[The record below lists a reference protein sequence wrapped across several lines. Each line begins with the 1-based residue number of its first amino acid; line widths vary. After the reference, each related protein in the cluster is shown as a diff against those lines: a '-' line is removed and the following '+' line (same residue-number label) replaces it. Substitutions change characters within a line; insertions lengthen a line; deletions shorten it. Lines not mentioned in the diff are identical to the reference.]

1 MTTDTLDF
9 LPGNL
14 VRARG
19 REWVVQA
26 DTHQGDAG
34 SLLRLRPLGGADEDI
49 ISLIPE
55 LEFDPVTPATFAWPN
70 PEQTGNHAAAL
81 LLRDALRLK
90 LRAGGGPFRSFG
102 NIAVEPRAY
111 QLVPL
116 LMALRLSTVRL
127 LIADDVGIGKTIEA
141 GLIVR
146 ELMDRGEVA
155 RVAVL
160 CPPHLVEQWQSELQ
174 ERFNLQA
181 IALTSNS
188 AARIER
194 DLPHGVGLFDQ
205 HPVVVVSLD
214 YIKSERHREHFLSI
228 APECIIVDEAHTCA
242 SSGAGKQLRFELLQR
257 LAQDDTRH
265 LILLTATPHSGDEAA
280 FYNLLSLLDPAFL
293 NLQTRTSANDPLRQQ
308 LARHFVQRRR
318 KDIIEWQAETDDGR
332 GFARRMKTELT
343 YQLSG
348 DWGAFFDA
356 VQTYCRDIAERAES
370 AESSQPGSARLVWYA
385 TLALLRC
392 VASSPAAAA
401 RALTT
406 RLEGKTV
413 GMGSVEEADLL
424 PDERLHD
431 GQADDLSSNDLEPA
445 GQLDAAHDALQDATH
460 LKHLIAEAQRLSGK
474 AGDPKL
480 AALITHMEG
489 LLQDGFAPVVFCRY
503 VASAHYVAAELKKHF
518 PKVLVDVVT
527 GELSP
532 EERRDRIESMG
543 EAGEASPA
551 GRILVATDC
560 LSEGINLQHLF
571 TAVVHYDLAWNP
583 TRHEQRE
590 GRVDRFGQQAP
601 EVRCTML
608 YGQDNP
614 VDGFVLNVILRK
626 GEAIQKELG
635 VLVPMPEDRQRI
647 NQALVKAALMKRERK
662 GASPQLGFDFADAEQ
677 LLAPLQTQW
686 TDALEKAKANRTVF
700 AQRRIRPD
708 EVLPEWQKQQTALGS
723 SADVQRFVQ
732 SACARLGAPLE
743 APPARSSHTR
753 HRLHTQHLPE
763 ALRQRLAD
771 EGLVPE
777 GATRA
782 AHTTLVLDFAELH
795 RSHPLVTVLA
805 DHLLENALQSPPDAS
820 TTSAAAITARCAATI
835 TDAVDVVTTVVL
847 LRLRHQLGYV
857 RRRQPF
863 QMMAEETVA
872 LAVKGRSNP
881 EWLSDD
887 STAKLL
893 ECLPSANLPPE
904 AQAREVAQALAFL
917 AAHPE
922 RLQALA
928 HERAQALLADHR
940 RVREAARDVGQYS
953 VSPCLPVDVIGV
965 YVLLPDAL

>member
-1 MTTDTLDF
+1 MTTDTLDY

-26 DTHQGDAG
+26 DTHQGDGG

-49 ISLIPE
+49 ITLIPE
-55 LEFDPVTPATFAWPN
+55 LEFEPVTPATFAWPQ
-70 PEQTGNHAAAL
+70 PEQAGNHAAAL

-116 LMALRLSTVRL
+116 LMALRLTTVRL

-141 GLIVR
+141 GLIAR
-146 ELMDRGEVA
+146 ELIDRGEVA
-155 RVAVL
+155 RLAVL
-160 CPPHLVEQWQSELQ
+160 CPPHLVEQWQGELQ
-174 ERFNLQA
+174 NRFNLQA
-181 IALTSNS
+181 VALTSAS
-188 AARIER
+188 ASRIER

-205 HPVVVVSLD
+205 HPIVVGSLD
-214 YIKSERHREHFLSI
+214 YIKSERHRDQSI
-228 APECIIVDEAHTCA
+228 ATAPECIIVDEAHTCA

-257 LAQDDTRH
+257 LAKDTERH
-265 LILLTATPHSGDEAA
+265 LLLLTATPHSGDEAA
-280 FYNLLSLLDPAFL
+280 FYNLLSLLDPAFVG
-293 NLQTRTSANDPLRQQ
+293 LQSRTSADDPLRQQ

-318 KDIIEWQAETDDGR
+318 KDIVEWQAETHDGR

-343 YQLSG
+343 YKLTG

-356 VQTYCRDIAERAES
+356 VQTYCREMAES
-370 AESSQPGSARLVWYA
+370 VEQTQQGSARLIWYA

-392 VASSPAAAA
+392 VASSPAAAVK
-401 RALTT
+401 ALST
-406 RLEGKTV
+406 RLEGKAAAL
-413 GMGSVEEADLL
+413 GADEDDLL
-424 PDERLHD
+424 EDDRLHD
-431 GQADDLSSNDLEPA
+431 GAADDLHGNDLEPA
-445 GQLDAAHDALQDATH
+445 GQLDDAHTALQDAAR
-460 LKHLIAEAQRLSGK
+460 LQALIAEAQRLSGK

-480 AALITHMEG
+480 AALIAHMEG
-489 LLQDGFAPVVFCRY
+489 LVKDGYAPVVFCRY
-503 VASAHYVAAELKKHF
+503 VATAHYVAAELKKHF

-532 EERRDRIESMG
+532 EERRAKVEGMEEG
-543 EAGEASPA
+543 EGTQA
-551 GRILVATDC
+551 RILVATDC
-560 LSEGINLQHLF
+560 LSEGINLQHIF

-635 VLVPMPEDRQRI
+635 VLVPMPEDKQRI
-647 NQALVKAALMKRERK
+647 NQALIKAALMKRESRSS
-662 GASPQLGFDFADAEQ
+662 AQAQLGFDFEEAEA

-708 EVLPEWQKQQTALGS
+708 EVLPEWQKQQAALGS

-743 APPARSSHTR
+743 AARRQT

-763 ALRQRLAD
+763 ALRQRLSD

-795 RSHPLVTVLA
+795 RSHPLVSVLA
-805 DHLLENALQSPPDAS
+805 DHLLENALQSGEDAAP
-820 TTSAAAITARCAATI
+820 AASITARCAATI

-857 RRRQPF
+857 RRRQPY

-887 STAKLL
+887 TTAQLL
-893 ECLPSANLPPE
+893 ECVPTANLPRE
-904 AQAREVAQALAFL
+904 AMAREVAQALQFL
-917 AAHPE
+917 AQHPQQ
-922 RLQALA
+922 LNALA
-928 HERAQALLADHR
+928 QARAQTLLADHR

-953 VSPCLPVDVIGV
+953 VAPCLPVDVMGV

>member
-1 MTTDTLDF
+1 MTTDTLDY

-19 REWVVQA
+19 REWVVQS
-26 DTHQGDAG
+26 DTHQGDVG

-49 ISLIPE
+49 ITLIPE
-55 LEFDPVTPATFAWPN
+55 LEFEPVTPATFAWPD
-70 PEQTGNHAAAL
+70 PEHAGNHAAAL

-116 LMALRLSTVRL
+116 LMALRLTTVRL

-141 GLIVR
+141 GLIAR
-146 ELMDRGEVA
+146 ELMDRGEIT
-155 RVAVL
+155 RLAVL
-160 CPPHLVEQWQSELQ
+160 CPPHLVEQWQGELQ
-174 ERFNLQA
+174 NRFNLQA
-181 IALTSNS
+181 VALTSAS
-188 AARIER
+188 ASRVER

-257 LAQDDTRH
+257 LAKDAERH
-265 LILLTATPHSGDEAA
+265 LLLLTATPHSGDEAA

-293 NLQTRTSANDPLRQQ
+293 GLQSRTSADDPLRQQ

-318 KDIIEWQAETDDGR
+318 KDIVEWQAETDDGR

-343 YQLSG
+343 YKLTG

-356 VQTYCRDIAERAES
+356 VQTYCREMAES
-370 AESSQPGSARLVWYA
+370 VEQSQQGSARLIWYA

-392 VASSPAAAA
+392 VASSPAAAVK
-401 RALTT
+401 ALTT
-406 RLEGKTV
+406 RLEGKTQ
-413 GMGSVEEADLL
+413 GLGGTDEDDLL
-424 PDERLHD
+424 EDDRLHD
-431 GQADDLSSNDLEPA
+431 GQADDLHSNDLEPA
-445 GQLDAAHDALQDATH
+445 GQLDETHAALQDRTRLTA
-460 LKHLIAEAQRLSGK
+460 LITEAQRLSGK

-480 AALITHMEG
+480 AALIAHMEG
-489 LLQDGFAPVVFCRY
+489 LLKDGFAPVVFCRY
-503 VASAHYVAAELKKHF
+503 VATAHYVAAELKKHF
-518 PKVLVDVVT
+518 SQVLVDVVT

-532 EERRDRIESMG
+532 EERRAKVEDMEEG
-543 EAGEASPA
+543 EAATQ

-635 VLVPMPEDRQRI
+635 VLVPMPEDKQRI
-647 NQALVKAALMKRERK
+647 NQALIKAALMKREGR
-662 GASPQLGFDFADAEQ
+662 GSSPQLGFDFAEAEE
-677 LLAPLQTQW
+677 LIAPLQTQW

-708 EVLPEWQKQQTALGS
+708 EVLPEWQKQQAALGS
-723 SADVQRFVQ
+723 HADVQRFVQ

-743 APPARSSHTR
+743 AARRST

-782 AHTTLVLDFAELH
+782 AHTTLALDFAELH
-795 RSHPLVTVLA
+795 RSHPLVSVLA
-805 DHLLENALQSPPDAS
+805 DHLLENALQGDAA
-820 TTSAAAITARCAATI
+820 TAQAPTITARCAATI

-847 LRLRHQLGYV
+847 LRLRHQLSYV
-857 RRRQPF
+857 RRRQPY

-872 LAVKGRSNP
+872 LAVKGRSHP
-881 EWLSDD
+881 EWLSDEG
-887 STAKLL
+887 TARLL
-893 ECLPSANLPPE
+893 ECTPTGNLPRE
-904 AQAREVAQALAFL
+904 AMAREVAQALQFL
-917 AAHPE
+917 AQHPQQ
-922 RLQALA
+922 LKALA
-928 HERAQALLADHR
+928 QERAQTLLADHR

-953 VSPCLPVDVIGV
+953 VAPCLPVDVMGV

>member
-1 MTTDTLDF
+1 MTTDTLDY

-26 DTHQGDAG
+26 DTHQGDGG

-49 ISLIPE
+49 ITLIPE
-55 LEFDPVTPATFAWPN
+55 LEFEPVTPATFAWPN
-70 PEQTGNHAAAL
+70 PEQAGNHAAAL

-116 LMALRLSTVRL
+116 LMALRLTTVRL

-141 GLIVR
+141 GLIAR
-146 ELMDRGEVA
+146 ELIDRGEVA
-155 RVAVL
+155 RLAVL
-160 CPPHLVEQWQSELQ
+160 CPPHLVEQWQGELQ
-174 ERFNLQA
+174 NRFNLQA
-181 IALTSNS
+181 VALTSAS
-188 AARIER
+188 ASRIER

-205 HPVVVVSLD
+205 HPIVVVSLD

-257 LAQDDTRH
+257 LAKGAERH
-265 LILLTATPHSGDEAA
+265 LLLLTATPHSGDEAA
-280 FYNLLSLLDPAFL
+280 FYNLLSLLDPAFVG
-293 NLQTRTSANDPLRQQ
+293 LQSRTSADDPLRQQ

-318 KDIIEWQAETDDGR
+318 KDIVEWQAETHDGR

-343 YQLSG
+343 YKLTG

-356 VQTYCRDIAERAES
+356 VQAYCREMAES
-370 AESSQPGSARLVWYA
+370 VEQTQQGSARLIWYA

-392 VASSPAAAA
+392 VASSPAAAVK
-401 RALTT
+401 ALTT
-406 RLEGKTV
+406 RLEGKT
-413 GMGSVEEADLL
+413 ADLGSGEDDL
-424 PDERLHD
+424 LGDDRLHD
-431 GQADDLSSNDLEPA
+431 GAADDLHGNDLEPA
-445 GQLDAAHDALQDATH
+445 GQLDETHTALQDAAR
-460 LKHLIAEAQRLSGK
+460 LQALIAEAQRLSGK

-480 AALITHMEG
+480 AALIAHMEG
-489 LLQDGFAPVVFCRY
+489 LVKDGYAPVVFCRY
-503 VASAHYVAAELKKHF
+503 VATAHYVAAELKKHF

-532 EERRDRIESMG
+532 EERRAKVEGMEEG
-543 EAGEASPA
+543 EGAQA
-551 GRILVATDC
+551 RILVATDC
-560 LSEGINLQHLF
+560 LSEGINLQHIF

-635 VLVPMPEDRQRI
+635 VLVPMPEDKQRI
-647 NQALVKAALMKRERK
+647 NQALIKAALMKRESRNS
-662 GASPQLGFDFADAEQ
+662 AQAQLGFDFEEAEAM
-677 LLAPLQTQW
+677 LAPLQTQW

-708 EVLPEWQKQQTALGS
+708 EVLPEWQKQQAALGS

-743 APPARSSHTR
+743 SARRQT

-763 ALRQRLAD
+763 ALRQRLSD

-795 RSHPLVTVLA
+795 RSHPLVSVLA
-805 DHLLENALQSPPDAS
+805 DHLLENALQLGEGAAPAAS
-820 TTSAAAITARCAATI
+820 ITARCAATI

-857 RRRQPF
+857 RRRQPY

-887 STAKLL
+887 TTAQLL
-893 ECLPSANLPPE
+893 ECVPTANLPQG
-904 AQAREVAQALAFL
+904 AMAREVAQALQFL
-917 AAHPE
+917 AQHPQQ
-922 RLQALA
+922 LNALA
-928 HERAQALLADHR
+928 QARAQTLLADHR

-953 VSPCLPVDVIGV
+953 VAPCLPVDVMGV
-965 YVLLPDAL
+965 YVLLPDSL

>member
-1 MTTDTLDF
+1 MTTDTLDY

-26 DTHQGDAG
+26 DTHQGDGG

-49 ISLIPE
+49 ITLIPE
-55 LEFDPVTPATFAWPN
+55 LEFEPVTPATFAWPN
-70 PEQTGNHAAAL
+70 PEQAGNHAAAL

-116 LMALRLSTVRL
+116 LMALRLTTVRL

-141 GLIVR
+141 GLIAR
-146 ELMDRGEVA
+146 ELIDRGEVA
-155 RVAVL
+155 RLAVL
-160 CPPHLVEQWQSELQ
+160 CPPHLVEQWQGELQ
-174 ERFNLQA
+174 NRFNLQA
-181 IALTSNS
+181 VALTSAS
-188 AARIER
+188 ASRIER

-205 HPVVVVSLD
+205 HPIVVVSLD

-257 LAQDDTRH
+257 LAKDTERH
-265 LILLTATPHSGDEAA
+265 LLLLTATPHSGDEAA
-280 FYNLLSLLDPAFL
+280 FYNLLSLLDPAFVS
-293 NLQTRTSANDPLRQQ
+293 LQSRTSADDPLRQQ

-318 KDIIEWQAETDDGR
+318 KDIVEWQAETHDGR

-343 YQLSG
+343 YKLTG

-356 VQTYCRDIAERAES
+356 VQTYCREMAES
-370 AESSQPGSARLVWYA
+370 VEQTQQGSARLIWYA

-392 VASSPAAAA
+392 VASSPAAAVK
-401 RALTT
+401 ALST
-406 RLEGKTV
+406 RLEGKTAAL
-413 GMGSVEEADLL
+413 GSDEDDLL
-424 PDERLHD
+424 EDDRLHD
-431 GQADDLSSNDLEPA
+431 GGADDLHGNDLEPA
-445 GQLDAAHDALQDATH
+445 GQLDETHTALQDAAR
-460 LKHLIAEAQRLSGK
+460 LQALIAEAQRLSGK

-480 AALITHMEG
+480 AALIAHMEG
-489 LLQDGFAPVVFCRY
+489 LVKDDYAPVVFCRY
-503 VASAHYVAAELKKHF
+503 VATAHYVAAELKKHF

-532 EERRDRIESMG
+532 EERRAKVEGMEEG
-543 EAGEASPA
+543 EGAQ

-560 LSEGINLQHLF
+560 LSEGINLQHIF

-635 VLVPMPEDRQRI
+635 VLVPMPEDKQRI
-647 NQALVKAALMKRERK
+647 NQALIKAALMKRESRNS
-662 GASPQLGFDFADAEQ
+662 AQAQLGFDFEEAEA

-708 EVLPEWQKQQTALGS
+708 EVLPEWQKQQAALGS

-743 APPARSSHTR
+743 AARRQT

-795 RSHPLVTVLA
+795 RSHPLVSVLA
-805 DHLLENALQSPPDAS
+805 DHLLENALQSGDDAP
-820 TTSAAAITARCAATI
+820 AAASITARCAATI

-857 RRRQPF
+857 RRRQPY

-887 STAKLL
+887 TTAQLL
-893 ECLPSANLPPE
+893 ECVPTANLPQG
-904 AQAREVAQALAFL
+904 AMAREVAQALQFL
-917 AAHPE
+917 AQHPQQ
-922 RLQALA
+922 LNALA
-928 HERAQALLADHR
+928 QARAQTLLADHR

-953 VSPCLPVDVIGV
+953 VAPCLPVDVVGV
-965 YVLLPDAL
+965 YVLLPDSL

>member
-1 MTTDTLDF
+1 MTTVTLDF
-9 LPGNL
+9 HPGNL

-26 DTHQGDAG
+26 DTRQDDCS

-49 ISLIPE
+49 ITLIPE
-55 LEFDPVTPATFAWPN
+55 LEFVSVEPATFAWPN
-70 PEQTGNHAAAL
+70 PDQPGNHAAAL

-146 ELMDRGEVA
+146 ELMDRGEVS
-155 RVAVL
+155 RLAVL
-160 CPPHLVEQWQSELQ
+160 CPPHLVEQWQAELQ
-174 ERFNLQA
+174 GHFNMQA
-181 IALTSNS
+181 IALTSAS
-188 AARIER
+188 ASRVER

-205 HPVVVVSLD
+205 HPIVVVSLD

-257 LAQDDTRH
+257 LAKNAERH
-265 LILLTATPHSGDEAA
+265 LLLLTATPHSGDEVA

-293 NLQTRTSANDPLRQQ
+293 GLQTRASADDPLRQQ

-318 KDIIEWQAETDDGR
+318 KDIVEWQVETHDGR

-343 YQLSG
+343 YKLTG

-356 VQTYCRDIAERAES
+356 VQAYCREMAES
-370 AESSQPGSARLVWYA
+370 VEYTQQGSARLIWYA

-392 VASSPAAAA
+392 VASSPAAAVK
-401 RALTT
+401 ALTT
-406 RLEGKTV
+406 RLEGKT
-413 GMGSVEEADLL
+413 EALAAEGDDVLL
-424 PDERLHD
+424 EDDRLHD
-431 GQADDLSSNDLEPA
+431 GQADDLGSNDLEPA
-445 GQLDAAHDALQDATH
+445 GQISDRLQDAQR
-460 LKHLIAEAQRLSGK
+460 LQALIVEAQRLSGK

-489 LLQDGFAPVVFCRY
+489 LVKDGFAPVVFCRY
-503 VASAHYVAAELKKHF
+503 VATAYYVAAELKKHF
-518 PKVLVDVVT
+518 PKVMVDVVT

-532 EERRDRIESMG
+532 EERRDKIESMEEG
-543 EAGEASPA
+543 ADTNG

-635 VLVPMPEDRQRI
+635 VLVPMPEDKLRI
-647 NQALVKAALMKRERK
+647 NQAMVKAALMKRDSSR
-662 GASPQLGFDFADAEQ
+662 SQQLGFDFAEAEQ
-677 LLAPLQTQW
+677 VLAPLQTLW

-732 SACARLGAPLE
+732 SACARLNAPLE
-743 APPARSSHTR
+743 PTR
-753 HRLHTQHLPE
+753 RQVHRLPTQHLPE

-771 EGLVPE
+771 EGLVPDS
-777 GATRA
+777 RKPV
-782 AHTTLVLDFAELH
+782 LNLDFADLH

-805 DHLLENALQSPPDAS
+805 DHLIENALQGESS
-820 TTSAAAITARCAATI
+820 ITARSAATI
-835 TDAVDVVTTVVL
+835 TDAVDVVTTIYL

-857 RRRQPF
+857 RRRQPY

-887 STAKLL
+887 ATAQLL
-893 ECLPSANLPPE
+893 ECQPTGNLPRE
-904 AQAREVAQALAFL
+904 AMSREVAHALDFLQAHPQRLEALAN
-917 AAHPE
+917 
-922 RLQALA
+922 
-928 HERAQALLADHR
+928 ERAQALLADHR

-953 VSPCLPVDVIGV
+953 VAPCLPVDVIGV
-965 YVLLPDAL
+965 YVLLPDSL

>member
-1 MTTDTLDF
+1 MTTDTLDY

-26 DTHQGDAG
+26 DTHQGDGG

-49 ISLIPE
+49 ITLIPE
-55 LEFDPVTPATFAWPN
+55 LEFEPVTPATFAWPN
-70 PEQTGNHAAAL
+70 PEQAGNHAAAL
-81 LLRDALRLK
+81 LLRDSLRLK

-116 LMALRLSTVRL
+116 LMALRLTTVRL

-141 GLIVR
+141 GLIAR
-146 ELMDRGEVA
+146 ELIDRGEVA
-155 RVAVL
+155 RLAVL
-160 CPPHLVEQWQSELQ
+160 CPPHLVEQWQGELQ
-174 ERFNLQA
+174 NRFNLQA
-181 IALTSNS
+181 VALTSAS
-188 AARIER
+188 ASRIER

-205 HPVVVVSLD
+205 HPIVVVSLD

-257 LAQDDTRH
+257 LAKDVERH
-265 LILLTATPHSGDEAA
+265 LLLLTATPHSGDEAA
-280 FYNLLSLLDPAFL
+280 FYNLLSLLDPAFVG
-293 NLQTRTSANDPLRQQ
+293 LQSRTSADDPLRQQ

-318 KDIIEWQAETDDGR
+318 KDIVEWQAETHDGR

-343 YQLSG
+343 YKLTG

-356 VQTYCRDIAERAES
+356 VQTYCREMAES
-370 AESSQPGSARLVWYA
+370 VEQTQQGSARLIWYA

-392 VASSPAAAA
+392 VASSPAAAVK
-401 RALTT
+401 ALTT
-406 RLEGKTV
+406 RLEGKAAAL
-413 GMGSVEEADLL
+413 GGDEDDLL
-424 PDERLHD
+424 EDDRLHD
-431 GQADDLSSNDLEPA
+431 GGADDLHGNDLEPA
-445 GQLDAAHDALQDATH
+445 GQLDETHTALQDAAR
-460 LKHLIAEAQRLSGK
+460 LQALIAEAQRLSGK

-480 AALITHMEG
+480 AALIAHMEG
-489 LLQDGFAPVVFCRY
+489 LVKDDYAPVVFCRY
-503 VASAHYVAAELKKHF
+503 VATAHYVAAELKKHF

-532 EERRDRIESMG
+532 EERRAKVEGMEEG
-543 EAGEASPA
+543 EGAQ

-635 VLVPMPEDRQRI
+635 VLVPMPEDKQRI
-647 NQALVKAALMKRERK
+647 NQALIKAALMKRDSRST
-662 GASPQLGFDFADAEQ
+662 AQAQLGFDFEEAEA

-708 EVLPEWQKQQTALGS
+708 EVLPEWQKQQAALGS

-743 APPARSSHTR
+743 AARRQT

-795 RSHPLVTVLA
+795 RSHPLVSVLA
-805 DHLLENALQSPPDAS
+805 DHLLENALQSGEDAAP
-820 TTSAAAITARCAATI
+820 AASITARCAATI

-857 RRRQPF
+857 RRRQPY

-872 LAVKGRSNP
+872 LAVQGRSNP

-887 STAKLL
+887 TTAQLL
-893 ECLPSANLPPE
+893 ECVPTANLPRE
-904 AQAREVAQALAFL
+904 AMAREVAQALQFL
-917 AAHPE
+917 AQHPQQ
-922 RLQALA
+922 LNALA
-928 HERAQALLADHR
+928 QARAQTLLADHR

-953 VSPCLPVDVIGV
+953 VAPCLPVDVMGV